1 MLSALVCFQ
10 RISMVASAEVS
21 FARVFAKLA
30 FICHFTSLTFTNI
43 SLIFAKTHR
52 RSIRFHSNRLK
63 TCLSSATAHVLLSPP
78 MSASPMNKCH
88 LGHR

>member
-1 MLSALVCFQ
+1 MLYALVCFQ
-10 RISMVASAEVS
+10 RISMGASAEVS

-52 RSIRFHSNRLK
+52 QSIRFHSNRLK
-63 TCLSSATAHVLLSPP
+63 TCLSSAATHVLLSPP